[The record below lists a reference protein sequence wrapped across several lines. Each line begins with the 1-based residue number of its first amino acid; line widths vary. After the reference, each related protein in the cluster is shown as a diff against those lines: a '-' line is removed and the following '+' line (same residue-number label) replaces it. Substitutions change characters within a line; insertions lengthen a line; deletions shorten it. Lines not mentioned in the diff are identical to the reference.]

1 MRVGIEE
8 LTAID
13 RPLSVAFSYQVL
25 AAVLDAKGENVAASE
40 ALRLESAALRR
51 AQATAT
57 RPGAAHDRPG
67 LTPAPVLA
75 ESGALRRQSGAYTA
89 LTRREPPEPADDA

>member
-57 RPGAAHDRPG
+57 DPGQRTSG
-67 LTPAPVLA
+67 PA
-75 ESGALRRQSGAYTA
+75 
-89 LTRREPPEPADDA
+89 